1 MNRIKLSLAQ
11 KVVTLF
17 FLLCMAFTT
26 IVALQ
31 YHKGKT
37 GEVFSTLL
45 PLYGTHLSIILAFYF
60 TSKPEVNCYIN
71 PFKFLLASVLIL
83 AWNILI
89 FLTIKGARTDFEKFS
104 NDLFRFPE
112 YAGFLIAAAIV
123 WLFGHAS
130 HLQE

>member
-71 PFKFLLASVLIL
+71 PFKFLLASVL
-83 AWNILI
+83 LI
-89 FLTIKGARTDFEKFS
+89 SGDNFCQKTLLIGSLVIKK
-104 NDLFRFPE
+104 L
-112 YAGFLIAAAIV
+112 
-123 WLFGHAS
+123 
-130 HLQE
+130 LQIMV